1 MASTKKPLSRK
12 VKAST
17 SKPPKQSSLLNVVDK
32 AFVSLTESH
41 KKIKSMT
48 VALSGGVDSVVL
60 LHLLCSLQKKHR
72 FTLNATHV
80 HHGLSKNADKWVK
93 FCVRLCAK
101 LSIPLDV
108 HYVKL
113 PQKKSLGIEAEA
125 RQLRYEKLLQSKSGL
140 IVLAHHADDQAETFL
155 LQLIRGA
162 GVKGLSS
169 MAHFDDTRKLWRPL
183 LNTSR
188 TDIEKYAKQHKLKWV
203 EDESNLNTDFD
214 RNFIRSKVLP
224 ILKNRFS
231 HIIKVIYRSSS
242 HLAEAQDLLDDL
254 AKLDLKKHLESIN
267 YRHKLQVKTLNKL
280 SLSRAKNVLR
290 YWLEMNNQL
299 MPSKDLLDELLRQVL
314 TAKNDTILKI
324 EISKDY
330 EIRRYKDEIY
340 LVQKNQQTHKNYE
353 IVWNGEPEILLPN
366 GSKLKFKKVKGKGIS
381 LEKIKDKN
389 LVISNRKGGEFF
401 KPDSKRPTK
410 KLKQLLQ
417 ESDLPP
423 WAREN
428 LPLIFVGD
436 ELALVPTFGT
446 DIKFQTMPKEL
457 GLEVFFVDDENNVA
471 SVQQMIGYQR

>member
-1 MASTKKPLSRK
+1 
-12 VKAST
+12 
-17 SKPPKQSSLLNVVDK
+17 
-32 AFVSLTESH
+32 
-41 KKIKSMT
+41 MT

-60 LHLLCSLQKKHR
+60 LHLLYELQKTHH

-80 HHGLSKNADKWVK
+80 NHGLSKNADKWVK
-93 FCVRLCAK
+93 FCEKLCRD

-108 HYVKL
+108 QYVKL
-113 PQKKSLGIEAEA
+113 PQKKSLGIEGEA
-125 RQLRYEKLLQSKSGL
+125 RRLRYEKLLQSKSDL

-188 TDIEKYAKQHKLKWV
+188 IDIEKYAKQQKLKWI

-231 HIIKVIYRSSS
+231 HIIKVISRSSS
-242 HLAEAQDLLDDL
+242 HLAEAQNLLDEL
-254 AKLDLKKHLESIN
+254 AQLDLKNYLKSIKYN
-267 YRHKLQVKTLNKL
+267 LKLQVKTLNKL
-280 SLSRAKNVLR
+280 SLTRAKNVLR
-290 YWLEMNNQL
+290 YWLEMNDQL

-314 TAKNDTILKI
+314 HAKKDAALKI
-324 EISKDY
+324 ELSKDY

-340 LVQKNQQTHKNYE
+340 IVQKNQNTQKNYE
-353 IVWNGEPEILLPN
+353 IIWQGESEILLPN
-366 GSKLKFKKVKGKGIS
+366 GSKLKFKKVKGRGIS
-381 LEKIKDKN
+381 FTKIKDKN
-389 LVISNRKGGEFF
+389 LVISNRKGGESF

-423 WAREN
+423 WEREN

-436 ELALVPTFGT
+436 QLASVPNFGV
-446 DIKFQTMPKEL
+446 DIKFQTKPNEI
-457 GLEVFFVDDENNVA
+457 GLEV
-471 SVQQMIGYQR
+471 IL